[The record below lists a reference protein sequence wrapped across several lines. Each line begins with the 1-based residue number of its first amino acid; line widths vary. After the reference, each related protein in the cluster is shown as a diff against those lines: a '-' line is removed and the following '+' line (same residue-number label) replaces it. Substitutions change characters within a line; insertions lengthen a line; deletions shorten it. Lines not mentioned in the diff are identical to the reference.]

1 MPPLLRGV
9 KVIDMNDTI
18 TAIATPSGEGGIGI
32 IRISGKDALAI
43 ASNLFH
49 PATGEALQEPEP
61 QKVLFGEV
69 CDPESKQCI
78 DQVLL
83 TFFKGP
89 KSYTAEDVIEISA
102 HGGTWITSRI
112 LELILGQGAR
122 LAEPGEFTRR
132 AFTNGKLDLTQ
143 AEAVADVIDSASDKA
158 LISALAQ
165 LKGGLSRRL
174 GTLHETLLN
183 AQAQLEATIDFSED
197 GLTFQ
202 SREATQNQ
210 IQQVENDL
218 RKLVHSFQQGRIY
231 REGMRIA
238 LVGKPNVGKSSLL
251 NALLRED
258 RAIVTAYAGTTR
270 DTLEERVRIKDT
282 HIIIID
288 SAGLRN
294 NPEVIEEEG
303 IERTRLALEK
313 SDLVLVV
320 FDQSEPLD
328 DNDKLL
334 MNAVGEKPR
343 LVVLNKSD
351 LPSSWPPDQLKEF
364 LTGEQPINL
373 SAKTLEGFDSLEE
386 VLYQKAIGGERATE
400 SIIITRERHRD
411 HLQQAAEALQ
421 RASESLLEG
430 LSEELVAVDV
440 TLAMEHLGA
449 VLGKTFEEDLLDKI
463 FGQFC
468 IGK

>member
-1 MPPLLRGV
+1 
-9 KVIDMNDTI
+9 MNDTI
-18 TAIATPSGEGGIGI
+18 TAIATPPGEGGIGV

-43 ASNLFH
+43 ALQLFH
-49 PATGEALQEPEP
+49 PATGPRQEPAA
-61 QKVLFGEV
+61 QKVLFGEIR
-69 CDPESKQCI
+69 DPESEQCV

-83 TFFKGP
+83 TFFKKP

-102 HGGTWITSRI
+102 HGGSWIASRI
-112 LELILGQGAR
+112 LELVLGQGAR

-132 AFTNGKLDLTQ
+132 AFVNGRLDLTQ

-158 LISALAQ
+158 LNSAISQ

-174 GTLHETLLN
+174 NGLHDTLLN
-183 AQAQLEATIDFSED
+183 VQAQLEASIDFTED

-202 SREATQNQ
+202 SREDTQKQ
-210 IQQVENDL
+210 IQEVETDL
-218 RKLVHSFQQGRIY
+218 RKLVHSFRQGRIY
-231 REGMRIA
+231 REGMRVT

-251 NALLRED
+251 NALLQED

-270 DTLEERVRIKDT
+270 DTLEERARIKDI
-282 HIIIID
+282 HIIITD
-288 SAGLRN
+288 SAGLRD
-294 NPEVIEEEG
+294 NPEIIEEEG
-303 IERTRLALEK
+303 IERTRAALEK
-313 SDLVLVV
+313 SDLAVVV
-320 FDQSEPLD
+320 FDPSEPLD

-334 MNAVGEKPR
+334 MDEVGEKPR

-351 LPSSWPPDQLKEF
+351 LPAAWPTDQIKTF
-364 LTGEQPINL
+364 MAGEQPITL
-373 SAKTLEGFDSLEE
+373 SAKTLEGFDSLTNA
-386 VLYQKAIGGERATE
+386 LHQKAIGGERVGE
-400 SIIITRERHRD
+400 SLVITRERHRD
-411 HLQQAAEALQ
+411 HLQQAANALHN
-421 RASESLLEG
+421 ASETLLSDY
-430 LSEELVAVDV
+430 SEELIAVDV

>member
-1 MPPLLRGV
+1 
-9 KVIDMNDTI
+9 MNDTI
-18 TAIATPSGEGGIGI
+18 TAIATPPGEGGIGI
-32 IRISGKDALAI
+32 IRISGKDALTI
-43 ASNLFH
+43 ALRLFH
-49 PATGEALQEPEP
+49 PASGEPMQEPEP
-61 QKVLFGEV
+61 LKVLFGEV
-69 CDPESKQCI
+69 RDPESQQCV

-83 TFFKGP
+83 TFFKAP

-102 HGGTWITSRI
+102 HGGSWITARI
-112 LELILGQGAR
+112 LELVLGQGAR

-158 LISALAQ
+158 LSSALSQ

-174 GTLHETLLN
+174 NGLHETLLN
-183 AQAQLEATIDFSED
+183 AQAQLEASIDFSED

-202 SREATQNQ
+202 SREDTQKQ
-210 IQQVENDL
+210 ILTVEQDL
-218 RKLVHSFQQGRIY
+218 RTLVNSFRQGRIY
-231 REGMRIA
+231 REGMRVT

-270 DTLEERVRIKDT
+270 DTLEERARIKDI
-282 HIIIID
+282 HINIID
-288 SAGLRN
+288 SAGIRD

-303 IERTRLALEK
+303 IERTRAALEK
-313 SDLVLVV
+313 ADLAVVV
-320 FDQSEPLD
+320 FDQSESLD

-334 MNAVGEKPR
+334 MNEVGEKPR

-351 LPSSWPPDQLKEF
+351 LPATWQPEHLDSF
-364 LTGEQPINL
+364 LAGKQPIPL
-373 SAKTLEGFDSLEE
+373 SAKTLEGFDTLEE
-386 VLYQKAIGGERATE
+386 AIYQKAVSGERAGE

-411 HLQQAAEALQ
+411 HLQQSAEALQ
-421 RASESLLEG
+421 KASESLTDG